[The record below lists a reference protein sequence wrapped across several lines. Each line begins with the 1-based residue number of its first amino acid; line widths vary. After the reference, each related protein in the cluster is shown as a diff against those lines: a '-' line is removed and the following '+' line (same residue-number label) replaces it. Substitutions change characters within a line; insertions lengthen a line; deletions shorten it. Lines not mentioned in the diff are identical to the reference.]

1 MVGAIK
7 QMYNLNLKIMDVK
20 FEEFRRYTF
29 DSATAYQ
36 KYDNV
41 EEKVCKWTLL
51 GNNSLMYETFDHT
64 EPNENT
70 EDLGVLYPEKHI
82 IKISKELYDLWV
94 DFLKTCC
101 LHGDRFPNG
110 DFRSLYKH

>member
-20 FEEFRRYTF
+20 FEEFSRYTF
-29 DSATAYQ
+29 DSVTVYQ

-41 EEKVCKWTLL
+41 EEKVRKWTLL
-51 GNNSLMYETFDHT
+51 GSNSLMYETFAYT
-64 EPNENT
+64 VPNDE
-70 EDLGVLYPEKHI
+70 LGVFIPEKNI
-82 IKISKELYDLWV
+82 IKISKELYDEWV

-110 DFRSLYKH
+110 DFRTLHRH

>member
-29 DSATAYQ
+29 DSVTVYQ

-41 EEKVCKWTLL
+41 EEKVRKWTLL
-51 GNNSLMYETFDHT
+51 GSNSLMYETFAHT
-64 EPNENT
+64 EPNDE
-70 EDLGVLYPEKHI
+70 LGVFIPYKHI
-82 IKISKELYDLWV
+82 IKISKELYDEWV

-110 DFRSLYKH
+110 DFRTLHKH